1 MNLSVKITKA
11 TDGCLALKVVELP
24 QLDIN
29 ARNAGEI
36 PLVVSEAAV
45 KLTGRPE
52 RDFNIDVGC

>member
-11 TDGCLALKVVELP
+11 TDGCLDLKVVELP

-36 PLVVSEAAV
+36 PLVVSEAAA

-52 RDFNIDVGC
+52 QDFNIDVGC